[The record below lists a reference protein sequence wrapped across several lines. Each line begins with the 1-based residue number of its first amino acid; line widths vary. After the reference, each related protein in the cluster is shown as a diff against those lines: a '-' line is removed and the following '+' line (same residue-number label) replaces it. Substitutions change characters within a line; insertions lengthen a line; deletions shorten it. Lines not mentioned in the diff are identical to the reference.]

1 MTDDVGF
8 KGLEKNAAEHLNR
21 KRNTKNVNKNQLKYV
36 DDLTLAASI
45 DLPQKLVSHSSKPLP
60 DLYCTRTSYVLPG
73 VRSEV
78 LKELLNTEEYARA
91 NLMRIN
97 YQKTKVRCQILAADE

>member
-36 DDLTLAASI
+36 DDLTLAASK
-45 DLPQKLVSHSSKPLP
+45 DLPKSWSATLPNPCLICTAPGPAMFYLVSGLRF
-60 DLYCTRTSYVLPG
+60 LRSY
-73 VRSEV
+73 
-78 LKELLNTEEYARA
+78 
-91 NLMRIN
+91 
-97 YQKTKVRCQILAADE
+97 